1 MIGRFVGMSLTI
13 VTFPIVV
20 VNSINM
26 LLVPDLS
33 ESLSRGEYY
42 NASIRIRTVLKIAF
56 LLGMATMIICQLIPD
71 DLGILFYGRN
81 DLGLYIKVCSIAA
94 PILFPANTM
103 FGILNGL
110 NKQGIILRN
119 SLIISTFELVML
131 LFNQYS

>member
-1 MIGRFVGMSLTI
+1 M
-13 VTFPIVV
+13 V

-71 DLGILFYGRN
+71 DLGIYFM
-81 DLGLYIKVCSIAA
+81 AA
-94 PILFPANTM
+94 MI
-103 FGILNGL
+103 
-110 NKQGIILRN
+110 
-119 SLIISTFELVML
+119 
-131 LFNQYS
+131 